1 MESSM
6 LKHFRA
12 IGDIKSIIAGAQDL
26 TDALEGCVRIIRS
39 VSNAESAVVWY
50 FDKNGD
56 RMLHP
61 MYSLGSNAQFQP
73 ISAEDGVLARVF
85 VEQKPLLAFDYSQ
98 EEEKISLPFIDSEAI
113 TTLMCVPF
121 YNQYESL
128 GCITFVNKTDG
139 GLFTQDDADLCEIMS
154 MLAAIEIDERGL
166 EPVVSESKNVLISL
180 RGITREFKNGDTVT
194 KVLRGVDLDVY
205 EGELLVILGESGCG
219 KSTML
224 NIIGG
229 MDQADGGSFCFKGQ
243 DYSRADEKLLT
254 QYRRDFIGFIFQS
267 YHLMPNLTAKQ
278 NLQFIAEL
286 KEDSEDPDKMLE
298 LVGLG
303 ERKDNYPSQMSGG
316 QQQRVSIARAL
327 VKKPSLIL
335 ADEPTAALDY
345 TTSIEV
351 LNVIEQVAS
360 QGTSILMVT
369 HNEEITKMANRVIR
383 MRGGKIDEITVN
395 RRPVK
400 ASELVW

>member
-12 IGDIKSIIAGAQDL
+12 IGDIRSTIAGAQNL
-26 TDALEGCVRIIRS
+26 TDALERCVRIIRS
-39 VSNAESAVVWY
+39 VSGAESAVVWY
-50 FDKNGD
+50 YDKNGD

-61 MYSLGSNAQFQP
+61 MYSLGSNAQFCA
-73 ISAEDGVLARVF
+73 ISAEEGAAAEVF
-85 VEQKPLLAFDYSQ
+85 KEQKPLLIFDYLQAQ
-98 EEEKISLPFIDSEAI
+98 EKVSLPFVDPDTVKS
-113 TTLMCVPF
+113 LMCVPL
-121 YNQYESL
+121 YNKHESL
-128 GCITFVNKTDG
+128 GCITFVNKADG
-139 GLFTQDDADLCEIMS
+139 GLFTQDDADLCSIMS
-154 MLAAIEIDERGL
+154 MLAAIEIDERCL
-166 EPVVSESKNVLISL
+166 EPIDAEKKEVLISL
-180 RGITREFKNGDTVT
+180 RGITRSFKNGDTVT
-194 KVLRGVDLDVY
+194 TVLRGVDLDVY

-229 MDQADGGSFCFKGQ
+229 MDQADGGSFCFRGQ
-243 DYSRADEKLLT
+243 DYSRADDKLLT

-286 KEDSEDPDKMLE
+286 KKDSGDPDQMLE

-303 ERKDNYPSQMSGG
+303 DRKDNYPSQMSGG

-351 LNVIEQVAS
+351 LSVIEQVAA

-383 MRGGKIDEITVN
+383 MRGGKIDEIIVN
-395 RRPVK
+395 RHPVK